1 MTTKDITIR
10 HHNRNIS
17 GRLYLPQMDKCP
29 MVILSHGFNG
39 SGDDFTEYAKVLV
52 ENKIGACIF
61 DFCGGSLRS
70 KSNLSTTEMTVFTEK
85 EDLLA
90 VIYFAEKQQNTDGI
104 FLFGASMGGLV
115 SALCAEECA
124 DKIQGMVLLYPAL
137 CVADDWNRRFPNVD
151 EIPDVY
157 NAWEVPLGKNFAKTL
172 HGFNVFEHIGNYSG
186 DVVILHG
193 DNDAVVPLKYSEKA
207 NEIYTNSRMKIF
219 QGEGHG
225 FSDVGTKETIDILV
239 NFIKEENKFG
249 F

>member
-17 GRLYLPQMDKCP
+17 GRLYLPQTNKCP

-52 ENKIGACIF
+52 ENGIGAFIF

-90 VIYFAEKQQNTDGI
+90 VIDFAEKQQNTDGV
-104 FLFGASMGGLV
+104 FLFDASMGGLV

-186 DVVILHG
+186 GVVILHG

-225 FSDVGTKETIDILV
+225 FSDAGTKETIDILV
-239 NFIKEENKFG
+239 NFIKEENKYEF
-249 F
+249 

>member
-17 GRLYLPQMDKCP
+17 GRLYLPQTNKCP

-52 ENKIGACIF
+52 ENGIGAFIF

-90 VIYFAEKQQNTDGI
+90 VIDFAEKQQNTDGV

-115 SALCAEECA
+115 SALCSEECA

-186 DVVILHG
+186 GVVILHG

-225 FSDVGTKETIDILV
+225 FSDVGTKETINILV
-239 NFIKEENKFG
+239 NLFREEN
-249 F
+249 

>member
-1 MTTKDITIR
+1 MTTKDIIIR

-17 GRLYLPQMDKCP
+17 GRLYLPQKDKCP
-29 MVILSHGFNG
+29 MVIMSHGFNG
-39 SGDDFTEYAKVLV
+39 CGDDFKEYAKILTKNEIGVLTY
-52 ENKIGACIF
+52 
-61 DFCGGSLRS
+61 DFCGGSLHS
-70 KSNLSTTEMTVFTEK
+70 KSDLSTTEMTVFTEK

-90 VIYFAEKQQNTDGI
+90 VIDFVEQQKNTESI

>member
-17 GRLYLPQMDKCP
+17 GRLYLPQTNKCP

-52 ENKIGACIF
+52 ENGIGAFIF

-90 VIYFAEKQQNTDGI
+90 VIDFAEKQQNTDGI

-186 DVVILHG
+186 GVVILHG

-225 FSDVGTKETIDILV
+225 FSDAGTKETIDILV
-239 NFIKEENKFG
+239 NFIKEENKYEF
-249 F
+249 

>member
-17 GRLYLPQMDKCP
+17 GRLYLPQTNKCP

-52 ENKIGACIF
+52 ENGIGAFIF

-90 VIYFAEKQQNTDGI
+90 VIDFAEKQQNTDGV

-186 DVVILHG
+186 GVVILHG

-225 FSDVGTKETIDILV
+225 FSDAGTKETIYILV
-239 NFIKEENKFG
+239 NFIKEENKYEF
-249 F
+249 

>member
-17 GRLYLPQMDKCP
+17 GRLYLPQTNKCP

-52 ENKIGACIF
+52 ENGIGAFIF

-90 VIYFAEKQQNTDGI
+90 VIDFAEKQQNTDGV

-186 DVVILHG
+186 GVVILHG

-225 FSDVGTKETIDILV
+225 FSDAGTKETIDILV
-239 NFIKEENKFG
+239 NFIKEENKYEF
-249 F
+249 